1 LGERSESRRDAAQ
14 DEPRSDIVVAA
25 VQMTSGNDVAANLDA
40 ADKLLA
46 EAAGQGAALA
56 VLPENFAF
64 MGARDADKLA
74 HAEDDGR
81 GPIQDFL
88 ADAARR
94 FKLWIVAGTLPMKVA
109 GDAGKV
115 YAASLVLDDHG
126 ERRARYDKIHL
137 FDVDVPGASAPRQDS
152 QDLSPRSEPKGLERY
167 RESATIA
174 QGELKSVVT
183 DSPAGRLGLSVCYD
197 LRFPELFR
205 ALAAEQAQVISV
217 PSAFTQKTGEA
228 HWEVL
233 LRARAIEN
241 QCYVIAAGQTG
252 QHPTGRRTFGHS
264 MIVGP
269 WGEVLAYRAADPG
282 IVVARIAPARLAEL
296 RQTFPVLSH
305 RRL

>member
-1 LGERSESRRDAAQ
+1 MSEV
-14 DEPRSDIVVAA
+14 VVAA
-25 VQMTSGNDVAANLDA
+25 VQMNSIDNVGANLDA
-40 ADKLLA
+40 AGKLLE
-46 EAAGQGAALA
+46 EAVHAGAALA

-88 ADAARR
+88 RDTAR
-94 FKLWIVAGTLPMKVA
+94 KLKVWIVAGTIPIKVA

-115 YAASLVLDDHG
+115 YAASLVIDDQG

-137 FDVDVPGASAPRQDS
+137 FDVDVPGAG
-152 QDLSPRSEPKGLERY
+152 EKY
-167 RESATIA
+167 RESSTIA
-174 QGELKSVVT
+174 HGELKSVIVE
-183 DSPAGRLGLSVCYD
+183 SPAGRVGLTVCYD

-205 ALAAEQAQVISV
+205 RLAAEQAQVMCV

-241 QCYVIAAGQTG
+241 QCYVVAAGQVG
-252 QHPTGRRTFGHS
+252 QHPGGRRTFGHS
-264 MIVGP
+264 MIIGP
-269 WGEVLAYRAADPG
+269 WGEVLAYRAAEPG
-282 IVVARIAPARLAEL
+282 IVVARIAPARLEEL

-305 RRL
+305 RRLS